1 MIEDHIRLIKKEKE
15 EWEKKYN
22 NNSIRDADYTTVS
35 SMEVPSLSTP
45 DFLDNSEFLNQIGFP
60 GSYPYTRG
68 IHDTMYRGR
77 LWTMRQFAGFGSPE
91 NTNKRFKFL
100 LNHGQTGLSTAFD
113 MPVLMGYDCDSPRAR
128 GEVGNEGVSVST
140 IADMETLFDGINLAD
155 ISTSMTVNSTAS
167 ILLAM
172 YLVTAEKKGIKW
184 AKLRGT
190 IQNDMLK
197 EFIAQREWISPP
209 ESSVKIVVDMIEFCI
224 NEVPLWSPVSIS
236 GYHIREAGST
246 AIQELAFTIADG
258 ICYVD
263 ESIKRGMDVD
273 DFAPRLSFFFN
284 LHNDFFEEIAKLR
297 AARRMW
303 ATIMKERFGAKN
315 PKSLMLR
322 THTQTAGCSLTA
334 QQPINNVIR
343 VAIQAMAG
351 VLGGTQSLHTNCMD
365 ETLSLPTEESVTLAL
380 RTQQII
386 AEESGVVNTID
397 PLGGS
402 YFIEELTNKI
412 EEEAFDYI
420 KKIDDMG
427 GIISCIDNGYP
438 QNEIANAAYVYQKQ
452 LDKGQKTIVGV
463 NKYHSENEE
472 DMILHKFDKQVE
484 NRQIKRI
491 KKVKSSRNNKKV
503 ESSLTKIRDA
513 AVNGNN
519 LMPFIIEGVREYVT
533 LGEISNIFRD
543 VYGEYSDPGYY

>member
-1 MIEDHIRLIKKEKE
+1 MIEDKIRLIKKEKE
-15 EWEKKYN
+15 EWEKKYKN
-22 NNSIRDADYTTVS
+22 NAIRDADYTTVS

-45 DFLDNSEFLNQIGFP
+45 DFLDNSEFLDQIGFP

-128 GEVGNEGVSVST
+128 GEVGNEGVSIST

-172 YLVTAEKKGIKW
+172 YLVIAEKKRIKW
-184 AKLRGT
+184 DKLRGT

-209 ESSVKIVVDMIEFCI
+209 ESSVKIVVDMIEFCT

-258 ICYVD
+258 ICYV
-263 ESIKRGMDVD
+263 EQSIKRGMDVD

-303 ATIMKERFGAKN
+303 AKIMKERFGAKN
-315 PKSLMLR
+315 PKSLMLK

-427 GIISCIDNGYP
+427 GIISCIENGYP

-472 DMILHKFDKQVE
+472 DIILHKFDKQVE

-519 LMPFIIEGVREYVT
+519 LMPFIIEGVRECVT

>member
-1 MIEDHIRLIKKEKE
+1 MIEDEIRLIKKEKE
-15 EWEKKYN
+15 EWERKYREN
-22 NNSIRDADYTTVS
+22 TIRDTDYTTVS

-45 DFLDNSEFLNQIGFP
+45 DSLDNSEFLNQIGFP

-68 IHDTMYRGR
+68 IYDTMYRGR

-100 LNHGQTGLSTAFD
+100 LEHGQTGLSTAFD

-140 IADMETLFDGINLAD
+140 IADMEMLFDGINLAD

-172 YLVTAEKKGIKW
+172 YLVAAEKKRIKW
-184 AKLRGT
+184 DKLRGT

-209 ESSVKIVVDMIEFCI
+209 ESSVKIVVDMIEFCTK
-224 NEVPLWSPVSIS
+224 EVPLWSPVSIS

-258 ICYVD
+258 ICYV
-263 ESIKRGMDVD
+263 EQSIKRGMDVD

-303 ATIMKERFGAKN
+303 AKIMKERFGAKD

-334 QQPINNVIR
+334 QQPVNNVIR
-343 VAIQAMAG
+343 VAIQALAG
-351 VLGGTQSLHTNCMD
+351 ILGGTQSLHTNCMD
-365 ETLSLPTEESVTLAL
+365 ETLSLPTEETVTLAL

-412 EEEAFDYI
+412 ESEAFDYI
-420 KKIDDMG
+420 NKIDDMG
-427 GIISCIDNGYP
+427 GIISCIEMGYP

-463 NKYHSENEE
+463 NKYNTENKE
-472 DMILHKFDKQVE
+472 DINLHRFDEQVE
-484 NRQIKRI
+484 RRQIKRLKEI
-491 KKVKSSRNNKKV
+491 KSSRNDKKV

-513 AVNGNN
+513 AAGGNN

-543 VYGEYSDPGYY
+543 VYGEYSDPGHY

>member
-1 MIEDHIRLIKKEKE
+1 MIEDQMRLIKKEKE
-15 EWEKKYN
+15 QWEKKYKKN
-22 NNSIRDADYTTVS
+22 KIRDADYTTVS

-128 GEVGNEGVSVST
+128 GEVGNEGVSIST

-172 YLVTAEKKGIKW
+172 YLVIAEKKRIKW
-184 AKLRGT
+184 DKLRGT

-209 ESSVKIVVDMIEFCI
+209 ESSVKIVVDMIEFCT

-303 ATIMKERFGAKN
+303 AKIMKERFGAKN
-315 PKSLMLR
+315 PKSLMLK

-343 VAIQAMAG
+343 VALQAMAG

-427 GIISCIDNGYP
+427 GIISCIENGYP

-472 DMILHKFDKQVE
+472 DIILHKFDKQVE

-491 KKVKSSRNNKKV
+491 KEVKSSRNNKKV

>member
-1 MIEDHIRLIKKEKE
+1 MIEDKIRLIKKEKE
-15 EWEKKYN
+15 EWEKKYKN
-22 NNSIRDADYTTVS
+22 NTIRDADYTTVS

-128 GEVGNEGVSVST
+128 GEVGNEGVSIST

-172 YLVTAEKKGIKW
+172 YLVIAEKKRIKW
-184 AKLRGT
+184 DKLRGT

-209 ESSVKIVVDMIEFCI
+209 ESSVKIVVDMIEFCT

-303 ATIMKERFGAKN
+303 AKIMKERFGAKN
-315 PKSLMLR
+315 PKSLMLK

-402 YFIEELTNKI
+402 YFIEELTNNI

-472 DMILHKFDKQVE
+472 DIILHKFDKQVE

-513 AVNGNN
+513 AAAGNN

>member
-1 MIEDHIRLIKKEKE
+1 MIEDQIRLIKKEKE
-15 EWEKKYN
+15 QWEKKYKN
-22 NNSIRDADYTTVS
+22 NAIRDADYTTVS

-113 MPVLMGYDCDSPRAR
+113 MPVLMGYDCDSSRAR

-140 IADMETLFDGINLAD
+140 IADMDTLFDGINLAD

-184 AKLRGT
+184 DKLRGT

-209 ESSVKIVVDMIEFCI
+209 ESSVKIVVDMIEFCT

-258 ICYVD
+258 ICYVE

-303 ATIMKERFGAKN
+303 AKIMKERFGAKN
-315 PKSLMLR
+315 PKSLMLK

-420 KKIDDMG
+420 TKIDEMG
-427 GIISCIDNGYP
+427 GIISCIENGYP

-472 DMILHKFDKQVE
+472 DIILHKFDKKVE
-484 NRQIKRI
+484 NRQIKRL
-491 KKVKSSRNNKKV
+491 KEVKSSRNNKKV

>member
-1 MIEDHIRLIKKEKE
+1 MIEDQIRLIKKEKE
-15 EWEKKYN
+15 QWEKKYKN
-22 NNSIRDADYTTVS
+22 NAIRDADYTTVS

-45 DFLDNSEFLNQIGFP
+45 DILDNSEFLHQIGFP

-113 MPVLMGYDCDSPRAR
+113 MPVLMGYDCDSSRAR

-140 IADMETLFDGINLAD
+140 IADMDTLFDGINLAD

-184 AKLRGT
+184 DKLRGT

-209 ESSVKIVVDMIEFCI
+209 ESSVKIVVDMIEFCT

-303 ATIMKERFGAKN
+303 AKIMKERFGAKN
-315 PKSLMLR
+315 PKSLMLK

-427 GIISCIDNGYP
+427 GIISCIENGYP

-472 DMILHKFDKQVE
+472 DIILHKFDKKVE
-484 NRQIKRI
+484 NRQIKRL
-491 KKVKSSRNNKKV
+491 KEVKSSRNNKKV

>member
-1 MIEDHIRLIKKEKE
+1 MIEDQMRLIKKEKE
-15 EWEKKYN
+15 EWEKKYKN
-22 NNSIRDADYTTVS
+22 NTIRDADYTTVS

-128 GEVGNEGVSVST
+128 GEVGNEGVSIST

-172 YLVTAEKKGIKW
+172 YLVIAEKKRIKW
-184 AKLRGT
+184 DKLRGT

-209 ESSVKIVVDMIEFCI
+209 ESSVKIVVDMIEFCT

-491 KKVKSSRNNKKV
+491 KKVKSSRNIKKV

-513 AVNGNN
+513 AAAGNN
-519 LMPFIIEGVREYVT
+519 LMPSIIEGVREYVT

>member
-1 MIEDHIRLIKKEKE
+1 MIEDQMRLIKKEKE
-15 EWEKKYN
+15 QWEKKYKKN
-22 NNSIRDADYTTVS
+22 KIRDADYTTVS

-128 GEVGNEGVSVST
+128 GEVGNEGVSIST

-172 YLVTAEKKGIKW
+172 YLVIAEKKRIKW
-184 AKLRGT
+184 DKLRGT

-209 ESSVKIVVDMIEFCI
+209 ESSVKIVVDMIEFCT

-303 ATIMKERFGAKN
+303 AKIMKERFGAKN
-315 PKSLMLR
+315 PKSLMLK

-343 VAIQAMAG
+343 VALQAMAG

-427 GIISCIDNGYP
+427 GIISCIENGYP

-463 NKYHSENEE
+463 NKYHSEKEE
-472 DMILHKFDKQVE
+472 DIILHKIDKQVE

-491 KKVKSSRNNKKV
+491 KEVKSSRNNKKV

>member
-1 MIEDHIRLIKKEKE
+1 MIEDQMRLIKKEKE
-15 EWEKKYN
+15 EWEKKYKN
-22 NNSIRDADYTTVS
+22 NTIRDADYTTVS

-128 GEVGNEGVSVST
+128 GEVGNEGVSIST

-172 YLVTAEKKGIKW
+172 YLVIAEKKRIKW
-184 AKLRGT
+184 DKLRGT

-209 ESSVKIVVDMIEFCI
+209 ESSVKIVVDMIEFCT

-303 ATIMKERFGAKN
+303 AKIMKERFGAKN
-315 PKSLMLR
+315 PKSLMLK

-343 VAIQAMAG
+343 VAIQALAG

-427 GIISCIDNGYP
+427 GIISCIENGYP

-472 DMILHKFDKQVE
+472 DIILHKFDKQVE

>member
-1 MIEDHIRLIKKEKE
+1 MIEDQMRLIKKEKE
-15 EWEKKYN
+15 EWEKKYKN
-22 NNSIRDADYTTVS
+22 NTIRDADYTTVS

-128 GEVGNEGVSVST
+128 GEVGNEGVSIST

-172 YLVTAEKKGIKW
+172 YLVIAEKKGIKW
-184 AKLRGT
+184 DKLRGT

-209 ESSVKIVVDMIEFCI
+209 ESSVKIVVDMIEFCT

-315 PKSLMLR
+315 PKSLMLK

-427 GIISCIDNGYP
+427 GIISCIENGYP

-472 DMILHKFDKQVE
+472 DIILHKFDKQVE

-491 KKVKSSRNNKKV
+491 KKVKSSRNSKKV

>member
-1 MIEDHIRLIKKEKE
+1 MIEDQMRLIKKEKE
-15 EWEKKYN
+15 EWEKKYKN
-22 NNSIRDADYTTVS
+22 NTIRDADYTTVS

-45 DFLDNSEFLNQIGFP
+45 DFLDNSEFLDQIGFP

-128 GEVGNEGVSVST
+128 GEVGNEGVSIST

-172 YLVTAEKKGIKW
+172 YLVIAEKKRIKW
-184 AKLRGT
+184 DKLRGT

-209 ESSVKIVVDMIEFCI
+209 ESSVKIVVDMIEFCT

-303 ATIMKERFGAKN
+303 AKIMKERFGAKN
-315 PKSLMLR
+315 PKSLMLK

-343 VAIQAMAG
+343 VALQAMAG

-427 GIISCIDNGYP
+427 GIISCIENGYP

-472 DMILHKFDKQVE
+472 DIILHKFDKQVE

>member
-1 MIEDHIRLIKKEKE
+1 MIEDQIRLIKKEKE
-15 EWEKKYN
+15 EWEKKYKN
-22 NNSIRDADYTTVS
+22 NTIRDADYTTVS

-45 DFLDNSEFLNQIGFP
+45 DFLDNSEFLDQIGFP

-128 GEVGNEGVSVST
+128 GEVGNEGVSVSS

-209 ESSVKIVVDMIEFCI
+209 ESSVKIVVDMIEFCT

-303 ATIMKERFGAKN
+303 AKIMKERFGAKD
-315 PKSLMLR
+315 PKSLMLK

-427 GIISCIDNGYP
+427 GIISCIENGYP

-463 NKYHSENEE
+463 NKYHSEHEE
-472 DMILHKFDKQVE
+472 DIILHKFDKQVE
-484 NRQIKRI
+484 NRQIKRLI
-491 KKVKSSRNNKKV
+491 EVKSSRNNKKV

>member
-1 MIEDHIRLIKKEKE
+1 MIEDQIRLIKKEKE
-15 EWEKKYN
+15 EWEKKYKN
-22 NNSIRDADYTTVS
+22 NTIRDADYTTVS
-35 SMEVPSLSTP
+35 SMEVSSLSTP

-140 IADMETLFDGINLAD
+140 IADMEMLFDGINLAD
-155 ISTSMTVNSTAS
+155 ISTSMTINSTAS

-184 AKLRGT
+184 DKLRGT

-209 ESSVKIVVDMIEFCI
+209 ESSVKIVVDMIEFCT

-303 ATIMKERFGAKN
+303 AKIMKERFGAKD
-315 PKSLMLR
+315 PKSLMLK

-427 GIISCIDNGYP
+427 GIISCIENGYP

-472 DMILHKFDKQVE
+472 DIILHKFDKKVE
-484 NRQIKRI
+484 NRQIKRL
-491 KKVKSSRNNKKV
+491 KEVKSSRNNKKV

>member
-1 MIEDHIRLIKKEKE
+1 MIEDQMRLIKKEKE
-15 EWEKKYN
+15 EWEKKYKN
-22 NNSIRDADYTTVS
+22 NKIRDADYTTVS

-45 DFLDNSEFLNQIGFP
+45 DYLDNSEFLNQIGFP

-128 GEVGNEGVSVST
+128 GEVGNEGVSIST

-172 YLVTAEKKGIKW
+172 YLVIAEKKRIKW
-184 AKLRGT
+184 DKLRGT

-209 ESSVKIVVDMIEFCI
+209 ESSVKIVVDMIEFCT

-303 ATIMKERFGAKN
+303 AKIMKERFGAKN
-315 PKSLMLR
+315 PKSLMLK

-420 KKIDDMG
+420 KKIDVMG
-427 GIISCIDNGYP
+427 GIISCIENGYP

-472 DMILHKFDKQVE
+472 DIILHKFDKQVE

-491 KKVKSSRNNKKV
+491 KEVKNSRNNKKV

>member
-1 MIEDHIRLIKKEKE
+1 MIEDQMRLIKKEKE
-15 EWEKKYN
+15 QWEKKYKN
-22 NNSIRDADYTTVS
+22 NTIRDADYTTVS

-45 DFLDNSEFLNQIGFP
+45 DYLDNSEFLNQIGFP

-128 GEVGNEGVSVST
+128 GEVGNEGVSIST

-172 YLVTAEKKGIKW
+172 YLVIAEKKRIKW
-184 AKLRGT
+184 DKLRGT

-209 ESSVKIVVDMIEFCI
+209 ESSVKIVVDMIEFCT

-303 ATIMKERFGAKN
+303 AKIMKERFGAKN
-315 PKSLMLR
+315 PKSLMLK

-343 VAIQAMAG
+343 VALQAMAG

-427 GIISCIDNGYP
+427 GIISCIENGYP

-472 DMILHKFDKQVE
+472 DIILHKFDKQVE

-491 KKVKSSRNNKKV
+491 KEVKSSRNNKKV
-503 ESSLTKIRDA
+503 ESSLTKIKDA

>member
-1 MIEDHIRLIKKEKE
+1 MIEDQIRIIKKEKE
-15 EWEKKYN
+15 EWEKKYK
-22 NNSIRDADYTTVS
+22 NNSIRDTDYTTVS

-68 IHDTMYRGR
+68 IYDTMYRGR

-100 LNHGQTGLSTAFD
+100 LGHGQTGLSTAFD

-128 GEVGNEGVSVST
+128 GEVGNEGVSIST
-140 IADMETLFDGINLAD
+140 IADMQTLFEGINLAD
-155 ISTSMTVNSTAS
+155 ISTSMTVNCTAS

-172 YLVTAEKKGIKW
+172 YLVTAEKKSIKW
-184 AKLRGT
+184 DKLRGT

-197 EFIAQREWISPP
+197 EFIAQREWICPP
-209 ESSVKIVVDMIEFCI
+209 ISSVKIVVDMIEFCTSD
-224 NEVPLWSPVSIS
+224 VPMWSPVSIS

-263 ESIKRGMDVD
+263 ESIKRGIDVD

-303 ATIMKERFGAKN
+303 AKIMKERFGAKD

-343 VAIQAMAG
+343 VAIQALAG
-351 VLGGTQSLHTNCMD
+351 ILGGTQSLHTNCMD

-386 AEESGVVNTID
+386 AEESGVVNNID

-412 EEEAFDYI
+412 EQEAFNYI

-427 GIISCIDNGYP
+427 GIISCIENGYP
-438 QNEIANAAYVYQKQ
+438 QNEIADAAYVYQKQ

-463 NKYHSENEE
+463 NKYNTGNEE
-472 DMILHKFDKQVE
+472 DIILHKFDKQVE
-484 NRQIKRI
+484 NSQIKRL
-491 KKVKSSRNNKKV
+491 KEVKSSRNNKKV

-543 VYGEYSDPGYY
+543 VYGEYSDPGYC

>member
-1 MIEDHIRLIKKEKE
+1 MIEDQMRLIKKEKE
-15 EWEKKYN
+15 QWEKKYKKN
-22 NNSIRDADYTTVS
+22 KIRDADYTTVS

-100 LNHGQTGLSTAFD
+100 LNNGQTGLSTAFD

-128 GEVGNEGVSVST
+128 GEVGNEGVSIST

-172 YLVTAEKKGIKW
+172 YLVIAEKKRIKW
-184 AKLRGT
+184 DKLRGT

-209 ESSVKIVVDMIEFCI
+209 ESSVKIVVDMIEFCT

-303 ATIMKERFGAKN
+303 AKIMKERFGAKN
-315 PKSLMLR
+315 PKSLMLK

-343 VAIQAMAG
+343 VALQAMAG

-427 GIISCIDNGYP
+427 GIISCIENGYP

-463 NKYHSENEE
+463 NKYHSEKEE
-472 DMILHKFDKQVE
+472 DIILHKIDKQVE

-491 KKVKSSRNNKKV
+491 KEVKSSRNNKNV

>member
-1 MIEDHIRLIKKEKE
+1 MIEDQMRLIKKEKE
-15 EWEKKYN
+15 EWEKKYKN
-22 NNSIRDADYTTVS
+22 NTIRDADYTTVS

-45 DFLDNSEFLNQIGFP
+45 DFLDNSEFLDQIGFP

-128 GEVGNEGVSVST
+128 GEVGNEGVSVSS
-140 IADMETLFDGINLAD
+140 IADMQTLFDGINLAD

-184 AKLRGT
+184 DKLRGT

-209 ESSVKIVVDMIEFCI
+209 ESSVKIVVDMIEFCT

-263 ESIKRGMDVD
+263 ESIMRGMNVD

-303 ATIMKERFGAKN
+303 AKFMKERFGAKN
-315 PKSLMLR
+315 PKSLMLK

-427 GIISCIDNGYP
+427 GIISCIENGYP

-472 DMILHKFDKQVE
+472 DIILHKFDKQVE
-484 NRQIKRI
+484 NRQIKRL
-491 KKVKSSRNNKKV
+491 KEVKSSRNNKKV